1 VSAEGRGVPAERRGV
16 PAELPGSAGSVR
28 PGSDPGVRAGRPTYL
43 RPGAWAAVGV
53 GGAAGT
59 LARYGTG
66 LLGADALWPTVTVN
80 LVGAFLLGLLLEA
93 YAHRPTPRG
102 DRLRLLLGTGF
113 LGGFTT
119 YSAFALQVTTLID
132 GDLVAGLGY
141 GVGLVL
147 AGLVAAAAGV
157 GVGGVLGRSGR

>member
-1 VSAEGRGVPAERRGV
+1 MPTVTRWPGVSAE
-16 PAELPGSAGSVR
+16 R
-28 PGSDPGVRAGRPTYL
+28 PGEDAVPSFRPTYL
-43 RPGAWAAVGV
+43 RPEAWVTVGV

-66 LLGADALWPTVTVN
+66 LLGADALWPTVAVN
-80 LVGAFLLGLLLEA
+80 LVGAFLLGVLLEV
-93 YAHRPTPRG
+93 YAHHGPTPSG

-119 YSAFALQVTTLID
+119 YSAFAHQVTALI
-132 GDLVAGLGY
+132 GGEVVAGLVY

-147 AGLVAAAAGV
+147 AGLAAAAAGV
-157 GVGGVLGRSGR
+157 AVGGALGRGRGRGRG